1 MQIKKG
7 SDYMIT
13 QWFKT
18 LWEFISNI
26 VAMLASAVT
35 MVISGVSGMQIIVTY
50 MPAVVGAG
58 AIVSIAVLV
67 VRFLCLK

>member
-1 MQIKKG
+1 
-7 SDYMIT
+7 MIT

-26 VAMLASAVT
+26 VAMLTSAVA

-50 MPAVVGAG
+50 MPAVVGACT
-58 AIVSIAVLV
+58 IVSIAVLV